1 MHGLGNDF
9 VIVNGCHMPKSSDI
23 HSFAKEISDRELG
36 VGCDQFIIY
45 RQDSDKINMT
55 IYNQDGSGA
64 KACGNASRCLTRLL
78 FDHTGA
84 KNIKLDV
91 DGRIVSG
98 KYIDKNTIKVD
109 MGPPSFESSWMPDS
123 TDLCS
128 LAERY
133 MIEPKEM
140 ICVDVANP
148 HLVISSKLSKKD
160 MGMIGNDFQK
170 CELFPDGVNVN
181 FARIEDNKINLTV
194 WERGTGFTYACGSG
208 AIATFAA
215 ANKLSF
221 FGDEAE
227 IVFKLGSLKMQ
238 KQNDS
243 VLMSGPASYVFTG
256 EEIIKDNLLK
266 SGSDAYPSNV
276 FYLYSRLL
284 KRAAKLSNEKAD
296 GSLKALPV
304 VDARAAD
311 SGFFFERELFHKD
324 LVPTVNLG
332 ISVRRVGSAAQI
344 KVIEKVGSMKLKHA
358 LFREMGAFAQ
368 FKPDLN
374 TSTPLI
380 RHD

>member
-1 MHGLGNDF
+1 MLQKVPFVKMHGLGNDF

-91 DGRIVSG
+91 DGRVVSG

-148 HLVISSKLSKKD
+148 HLVIFSKLSKKD

-256 EEIIKDNLLK
+256 E
-266 SGSDAYPSNV
+266 
-276 FYLYSRLL
+276 LL

-358 LFREMGAFAQ
+358 LFREMGAFA
-368 FKPDLN
+368 
-374 TSTPLI
+374 
-380 RHD
+380 